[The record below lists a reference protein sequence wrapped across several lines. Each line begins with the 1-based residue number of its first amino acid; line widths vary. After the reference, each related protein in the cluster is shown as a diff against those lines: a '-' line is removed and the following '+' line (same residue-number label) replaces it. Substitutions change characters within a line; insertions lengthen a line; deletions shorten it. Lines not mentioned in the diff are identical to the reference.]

1 MFLDFGNI
9 EDLND
14 EELYILINKKSNYSL
29 TSTEIKEIIN
39 TINAQ
44 KKEIDEKIK
53 KEGVQNEKINKQ

>member
-9 EDLND
+9 EGLND

-29 TSTEIKEIIN
+29 TSTKIKEIIN

-44 KKEIDEKIK
+44 KKEIDKKRK
-53 KEGVQNEKINKQ
+53 KEGVQNEKINEK